1 MAWTIK
7 FADGAIKELK
17 KIDKQGQKEIQRDLK
32 ERIAS
37 DEDPRRFGK
46 ALSKELTGY
55 WRYRISNYRIIC
67 NIQDKDVVVLVVR
80 VGHQKNIYD

>member
-17 KIDKQGQKEIQRDLK
+17 KIDKQGQKEIQRYLK

-55 WRYRISNYRIIC
+55 WRYRINNYRIIC

-80 VGHQKNIYD
+80 VGHRKNVYD